1 MFDAA
6 IQGLANLGDFYV
18 ILAMLAGIAIGTFTA
33 VAPQGMGTPVMYALL
48 IPIIVKWNP
57 MVAIAILIAMDA
69 VSSICAAYLPILF
82 GIPGGAGSQA
92 TILDGHPMGRRGE
105 ARRALGASF
114 MAGGMGSLIGTL
126 TLAFAVPLAKPLILF
141 LGSPELFVV
150 VLWGLTMVSVLAGQ
164 RPIRGLIAAAF
175 GLLISSI
182 GMQPQ
187 TGVMR
192 FVFFDA
198 PYLMDGFPLTIVAL
212 AIFGIPAALDMALT
226 RMGVEQEPA
235 PLMGKLWDG
244 AKDCLREW
252 WLVVRCSFLGVWVG
266 IVPGIGAQTVDWLA
280 YGHAAQTCKGAKDT
294 FGKGDVRGVIAPE
307 SANDAKDGGDLITT
321 LFLGFPQGVTT
332 ALFIAALLAMGFVP
346 GPDMVNKNLDVIF
359 SIVWILGL
367 SGIVGS
373 LVGFAL
379 ANPLATLAQVRYS
392 MMVPTILTFIL
403 MGALSASR
411 DALDLFVVFLF
422 GVLGY
427 FMKRFAYPRP
437 PLILGMILGSLL
449 EKYLYIST
457 ASYGYKWLMRPS
469 VIILFVL
476 TIGSLA
482 LTLWG
487 RREKRSGA
495 RTVTEPGMTQEKA
508 SFRFAPAVILT
519 LLFLVVFVAAI
530 AMGWQWPF
538 MAQLMPL
545 YVVAASGVVLSLIQV
560 FRDLT
565 VSQVAE
571 AGGRRV
577 EMDEVFRSG
586 LDGKV
591 ELKRTLGFFAWYGG
605 AAVAIWLLGIVIAL
619 PAFVFLYSLLD
630 GRERWW
636 KALLLSAGAYLLL
649 WGLFEALFKIV
660 WPTGY
665 LFL

>member
-6 IQGLANLGDFYV
+6 VQGLVNLADFYV

-48 IPIIVKWNP
+48 IPVIVKWNP

-92 TILDGHPMGRRGE
+92 TILDGYPMGLRGE

-114 MAGGMGSLIGTL
+114 MAGMMGSLIGTVA
-126 TLAFAVPLAKPLILF
+126 LAFAVPVAKPLIML

-150 VLWGLTMVSVLAGQ
+150 VLWGLTMIALLAGR
-164 RPIRGLIAAAF
+164 RPIRGLIAAAL

-192 FVFFDA
+192 YVFFDL
-198 PYLMDGFPLTIVAL
+198 PYLMDGFPVSVVAISL
-212 AIFGIPAALDMALT
+212 FGIPAALDMALAK
-226 RMGVEQEPA
+226 MGVEQEPA
-235 PLMGKLWDG
+235 PLTGRLWDG
-244 AKDCLREW
+244 VKDTLREW

-280 YGHAAQTCKGAKDT
+280 YGHAAQTCKGAKET

-307 SANDAKDGGDLITT
+307 SANDAKDGGDLMTT
-321 LFLGFPQGVTT
+321 LLLGFPQGVTT

-359 SIVWILGL
+359 SVVWILGL

-373 LVGFAL
+373 LLGFIL
-379 ANPLATLAQVRYS
+379 ANPLARLALVRYS
-392 MMVPTILTFIL
+392 IMVPVILTFIL
-403 MGALSASR
+403 MGALSATR
-411 DALDLFVVFLF
+411 DPLDLLMVIIF
-422 GVLGY
+422 GGLGY

-457 ASYGYKWLMRPS
+457 ASYGYSWLARRG
-469 VIILFVL
+469 VIVLLVL
-476 TIGSLA
+476 TIGSLVF
-482 LTLWG
+482 TLWG
-487 RREKRSGA
+487 RREKKFD
-495 RTVTEPGMTQEKA
+495 TVAQA
-508 SFRFAPAVILT
+508 AAPAKKLTFAFDPAAILT
-519 LLFLVVFVAAI
+519 VLFLLIFIQAI
-530 AMGWQWPF
+530 VMGWDWPF

-545 YVVAASGVVLSLIQV
+545 YVVALPGLILGLMQLL
-560 FRDLT
+560 RDLT
-565 VSQVAE
+565 ARTVAR
-571 AGGRRV
+571 AGGDQRV
-577 EMDEVFRSG
+577 EMDEVFRSR
-586 LDGKV
+586 LSRRV
-591 ELKRTLGFFAWYGG
+591 EIARTFSFFTWY
-605 AAVAIWLLGIVIAL
+605 AVAGIAIWLFGIVIAM
-619 PAFVFLYSLLD
+619 PSFVFLYSLAE
-630 GRERWW
+630 GREKWW
-636 KALLLSAGAYLLL
+636 TPLLLAAGAFLLL
-649 WGLFEALFKIV
+649 WGLFEGLFKIV

-665 LFL
+665 LLL